1 MRGVDY
7 LVAIYLSI
15 IKAVLV
21 ADRKIFVKIFGS
33 APAAADVKLL

>member
-1 MRGVDY
+1 MDHCIVERRMRGVDY

-21 ADRKIFVKIFGS
+21 ADRKIFVKIFGN
-33 APAAADVKLL
+33 